1 MTLPINTVQ
10 TQKRDR
16 RIIYGVI
23 IVALVGLWF
32 YQANMALAMLQMGDM
47 EIPLTGGFLAW
58 LIWMWS
64 TMMLAMM
71 LPSALPMITTYATI
85 NRKKA
90 AEMADARPLV
100 STLYF
105 TLGYLLLWVIFSV
118 GIGVLQWLLHKV
130 ALLTPM
136 MKLNN
141 DYAAAILL
149 IAAGLYQ
156 LTPLKRICLKY
167 CRTPLG
173 FIMSEYREGN
183 KGAFIMGLR
192 HGGFCIGCCWILMA
206 LLFFGGVMNL
216 YWIVGLALYVLL
228 EKVVPM
234 AQWMSYLVGIGL
246 CLWGVYAL
254 F

>member
-1 MTLPINTVQ
+1 MTLPVNTAQ

-16 RIIYGVI
+16 RIIYAVI
-23 IVALVGLWF
+23 IVALIGLWL
-32 YQANMALAMLQMGDM
+32 YQASMALAMLQMGDM

-90 AEMADARPLV
+90 AEMVDGKPLV

-118 GIGVLQWLLHKV
+118 GAGVLQWLLHKT

-156 LTPLKRICLKY
+156 LTPLKKICLKY

-246 CLWGVYAL
+246 CLWGVYVL